1 MDSTS
6 ALHNRIQPRATM
18 TVTRSQRRMLLRSLP
33 GVATLLFT
41 AWGAAPAPLAAQNTL
56 VPEGLVHYAAS
67 PVPDRIVLT
76 FAGDPA
82 TSLAVSWRTDPSLT
96 QAVAE
101 ISVAYDTPGLHLTAR
116 QVAARTFPLER
127 ENGPAHHHQVV
138 FTGLEPNTLYAY
150 RVQGGGTWSEWF
162 QVRTASAG
170 AEPFSFLYFGDAQN
184 AVKSHWSRTVRQAFS
199 DLPTARFMLHAGDL
213 VNQGSTG
220 VWDDE
225 WGEWF
230 DAGGW
235 LNGMLPSIA
244 APGNHEYVVLEPGT
258 RRVLSP
264 AWNAHFSMPSHGPA
278 GLEGTVYHVDYQGVR
293 FISLNSYEAL
303 ENEGSA
309 ALQARWLEPL
319 LRDNPHPWTIVT
331 YHHPMFSVSQGRD
344 NPLLREHWKP
354 LFDRYGVDLALQG
367 HDHTYGRQHENVTEG
382 TQAYEGDAGT
392 MYVVSVSGPK
402 MYYVSDAAEQSMTR
416 LAEDT
421 QLYQLI
427 HLNGD
432 TLRFES
438 RTVTGEL
445 YDAFDLVK
453 GADGRNRLVD
463 RSEGLMPERRCGRPE
478 IPGYREDRC
487 WEGTDFIRP
496 PEPR

>member
-1 MDSTS
+1 
-6 ALHNRIQPRATM
+6 M
-18 TVTRSQRRMLLRSLP
+18 TVSRSLRRMPLPSLT
-33 GVATLLFT
+33 GVAALLFA
-41 AWGAAPAPLAAQNTL
+41 AWGAAPASLAAQNTL
-56 VPEGLVHYAAS
+56 VPEGSDHYAPS
-67 PVPDRIVLT
+67 PIPDRIVLT
-76 FAGDPA
+76 FPGDPA

-101 ISVAYDTPGLHLTAR
+101 ITVAHDTPGLHLTAW
-116 QVAARTFPLER
+116 QVEARTIPLER

-184 AVKSHWSRTVRQAFS
+184 AVKSHWSRTVRQAFAN
-199 DLPTARFMLHAGDL
+199 LPTARFMLHAGDL

-244 APGNHEYVVLEPGT
+244 SPGNHEYVVLEGGT
-258 RRVLSP
+258 TRVLTP
-264 AWNAHFSMPSHGPA
+264 AWNAHFSMPTHGPT
-278 GLEGTVYHVDYQGVR
+278 GLEGSVYHVDYQGVR

-496 PEPR
+496 PDPR